1 MGRLISDR
9 CILDLVEH
17 IYAAGCDP
25 GEWKSVATRVQ
36 GAIPDTAFNVLMSV
50 KGTELAA
57 NSTSVGIAEEHLKSY
72 FEHYQFINPYNQF
85 FAKLPV
91 GQITTIGTMFEQR
104 WVKAQPFYHEWLK
117 PAGGFT
123 HGAGAVLARDEKR
136 LLRVTIDIPEHLG
149 HVEDPAARL
158 LDRLRPH
165 LMRAF
170 GVNERLSAAVAT
182 RQALLLIVESLN
194 GAALIMDSGRRVVT
208 ANTAAELLLRMG
220 SLIKCGMD
228 GRLAFRSPGYEEQF
242 RRVLANACD
251 SGRAD
256 EMTGFSAVDSSG
268 MARHVI
274 VLPLRPTTTIVEAV
288 PSQPLALVVFRD
300 ASPAMAV
307 PNKVLQSLYGLTPTE
322 ASIAAD
328 VASGLNLAEMAEK
341 RSIAHATVRNQL
353 GSAMSKMGVH
363 RQAELVSTVL
373 ALAPRI
379 GSVAVN
385 HEPK

>member
-123 HGAGAVLARDEKR
+123 HGAGCC
-136 LLRVTIDIPEHLG
+136 
-149 HVEDPAARL
+149 
-158 LDRLRPH
+158 
-165 LMRAF
+165 
-170 GVNERLSAAVAT
+170 
-182 RQALLLIVESLN
+182 
-194 GAALIMDSGRRVVT
+194 
-208 ANTAAELLLRMG
+208 G
-220 SLIKCGMD
+220 SQSI
-228 GRLAFRSPGYEEQF
+228 FRNI
-242 RRVLANACD
+242 L
-251 SGRAD
+251 
-256 EMTGFSAVDSSG
+256 
-268 MARHVI
+268 
-274 VLPLRPTTTIVEAV
+274 
-288 PSQPLALVVFRD
+288 
-300 ASPAMAV
+300 
-307 PNKVLQSLYGLTPTE
+307 
-322 ASIAAD
+322 
-328 VASGLNLAEMAEK
+328 
-341 RSIAHATVRNQL
+341 
-353 GSAMSKMGVH
+353 AMSRSRLHGF
-363 RQAELVSTVL
+363 LTGCDLTSCVL
-373 ALAPRI
+373 S
-379 GSVAVN
+379 G
-385 HEPK
+385 